1 MKISILI
8 AYRKEGN
15 ETSNIERCLESLRN
29 TANNPDNYEILIKC
43 DDDDIH
49 EVLGARCISTPRAS
63 GYADLHK
70 YYMDLFAIAS
80 PESELFWV
88 LSDDVE
94 IKMQDWDVALLD
106 IAKQHIG
113 KPYVIN
119 TATIFNMLT
128 TNKNEAINGADSY
141 PLWSRNWLAIAGFG
155 YVWATDGWTSILA
168 HTLENDFGIMVND
181 YRYFVYIRPYRYPED
196 SIDESLP
203 KWKLRKQQRDKM
215 FETLGSPQMQSII
228 QLKAAALAR
237 EIRS

>member
-8 AYRKEGN
+8 AHRKEGN
-15 ETSNIERCLESLRN
+15 ENSNIERCLESLRN
-29 TANNPDNYEILIKC
+29 TASSPDNYEILIKC
-43 DDDDIH
+43 DDDIH
-49 EVLGARCISTPRAS
+49 EVSGARCISTPRAG

-70 YYMDLFAIAS
+70 AYMDLLIIAS

-88 LSDDVE
+88 ISDDVE
-94 IKMQDWDVALLD
+94 IRMQDWDMALLD

-128 TNKNEAINGADSY
+128 TNKNDAINGADSY

-155 YVWATDGWTSILA
+155 YTWATDGWTSLLA
-168 HTLENDFGIMVND
+168 HALENDFGVMVND
-181 YRYFVYIRPYRYPED
+181 YRYFVYIKPYRHPEA
-196 SIDESLP
+196 SIDASLP

-215 FETLGSPQMQSII
+215 FEIHISPQIQNII
-228 QLKAAALAR
+228 HLKAAALAR
-237 EIRS
+237 EIRA